1 MVLQV
6 KGLENYY
13 GGKGGSGTY
22 QTIINYIPPHDI
34 YIEPFLGSGA
44 IMRYKRPA
52 PLQNIGI
59 DLDVQV
65 IYLWNQTIKEKQLA
79 SFDIMAGDGIE
90 YLRKLKTG
98 KVFFPSW
105 LKVFIYLDPPYIIES
120 RKDQKNVY
128 LFEMCDTSHVELL
141 KIITGIDKYKI
152 AISCYENDLYK
163 EYLGNWNCIKFNST
177 TRYGTA
183 TEFLYMNYKRPDRLH
198 DYRYLGKD
206 FRERERIKN
215 KIHRHVDRL
224 KSLPVLERNAILNA
238 FRELS

>member
-1 MVLQV
+1 MLLQV

-44 IMRYKRPA
+44 IMRYKLPA

-79 SFDIMAGDGIE
+79 SFDMMDGCGIE
-90 YLRKLKTG
+90 YLRKLRTG
-98 KVFFPSW
+98 KKNFPSW
-105 LKVFIYLDPPYIIES
+105 AKVFIYLDPPYLIKS
-120 RKDQKNVY
+120 RRDQRDYY
-128 LFEMCDTSHVELL
+128 LFEMCETSHIELL
-141 KIITGIDKYKI
+141 KIITGINKYKI

-163 EYLGNWNCIKFNST
+163 EYLKNWNCIKFNST
-177 TRYGTA
+177 TRHGTA
-183 TEFLYMNYKRPDRLH
+183 LEYLYMNYKSPDKLH

-215 KIHRHVDRL
+215 KIYRHLKRL
-224 KSLPVLERNAILNA
+224 KSLPALERNAILNA